1 MKLKNFSGIKED
13 FDIPNAVYLDSA
25 SKTYCPKPVITT
37 LSQISNQYDFLDDY
51 EQVRHKIKSLINS
64 KKESEI
70 VFTYSNTHSLNI
82 LAQGICHTW
91 KPKDCIIVPE
101 SEHYA
106 NLNIWKI
113 LSEHYGFR
121 FETVNVI
128 KDGSLDLG
136 HLEDILEAC
145 DGKILFSISHISN
158 TIGYRQPIKELF
170 SKVKEY
176 DGITML
182 DASLSIS
189 REKIDV
195 QDMQIDLLTFGANT
209 FFGPT
214 GTGVLYGKHKI
225 LEKLSSLIWDNN
237 SNQIPWKLESTTPNI
252 SNVIAMGSAID
263 WFNQYDLESFQS
275 YDRLLN
281 ATIQSELSDLEFIE
295 IFHPGYYKS
304 GLISFNVKG
313 KYPKDVE
320 TFLRKDNII
329 VNSGYLDAQA
339 IVEEKFVNG
348 VVRASWHCYTT
359 KEDIVQLKDSLIRC
373 FESK

>member
-1 MKLKNFSGIKED
+1 MKSKNFSRIKED

-25 SKTYCPKPVITT
+25 TKTYCPKPVIDT
-37 LSQISNQYDFLDDY
+37 LSQISNQYDFLDSY
-51 EQVRHKIKSLINS
+51 ELVRHKVSSLINA

-82 LAQGICHTW
+82 IAQGICHTW

-106 NLNIWKI
+106 NLNIWRT
-113 LSEHYGFR
+113 LSVHYGFR

-136 HLEDILEAC
+136 HLEDILEDC

-158 TIGYRQPIKELF
+158 TIGYVQPIKELF
-170 SKVKEY
+170 AKVKEY
-176 DGITML
+176 DGITVL

-189 REKIDV
+189 REHIDV
-195 QDMQIDLLTFGANT
+195 QDMEVDLLTFGSNT

-225 LEKLSSLIWDNN
+225 LEKLNPLIWDN
-237 SNQIPWKLESTTPNI
+237 SSDQIPWKLESTVPNI
-252 SNVIAMGSAID
+252 GVVALGSAID
-263 WFNQYDLESFQS
+263 WFKQYDLEDFKCHN
-275 YDRLLN
+275 RLLN
-281 ATIQSELSDLEFIE
+281 AVTLTALNDLDFVE
-295 IFHPGYYKS
+295 IFHPGFYKG

-320 TFLRKDNII
+320 AFLKKNNII
-329 VNSGYLDAQA
+329 VNSGFLDAQM

-348 VVRASWHCYTT
+348 VVRASWSCYTT
-359 KEDIVQLKDSLIRC
+359 NDDIQLLKSTLIQCYDAR
-373 FESK
+373 